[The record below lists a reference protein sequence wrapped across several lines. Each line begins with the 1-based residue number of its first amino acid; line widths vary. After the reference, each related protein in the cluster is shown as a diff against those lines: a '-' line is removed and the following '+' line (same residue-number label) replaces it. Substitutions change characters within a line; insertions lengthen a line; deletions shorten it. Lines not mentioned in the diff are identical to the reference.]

1 MNTTQ
6 KIHAILFDFIG
17 VLMRVKK
24 VPPDSITDE
33 IDRMI
38 GSVTDDKAFKKEA
51 QTKFNLTDIQFE
63 AYLEKIVNRFEP
75 FKPLWDMIPSLNNK
89 YKLAIINNGT
99 AITLPRVFT
108 RFPELT
114 TQFDDF
120 ISSAKEGVKK
130 PNQEIYLRAC
140 QKLNVKPEECLFMDN
155 DKQNADAA
163 SVLGMQTIWWETH
176 EKGFEKFLG
185 FYEKNKH

>member
-24 VPPDSITDE
+24 VPPDPIADE
-33 IDRMI
+33 INRMI
-38 GSVTDDKAFKKEA
+38 GSVTDDKKFKKEA
-51 QTKFNLTDIQFE
+51 RERFILTDRQFE

-75 FKPLWDMIPSLNNK
+75 FEPLWKMVPSLKKN

-99 AITLPRVFT
+99 ALSLPHLFI
-108 RFPELT
+108 RFPKLT
-114 TQFDDF
+114 TQFDEF
-120 ISSAKEGVKK
+120 VSSAKERVKK
-130 PNQEIYLRAC
+130 PDKKIYLITC
-140 QKLNVKPEECLFMDN
+140 QKLNIDPKECLFMDD
-155 DKQNADAA
+155 DKTNTDAA
-163 SVLGMQTIWWETH
+163 EELGMQTIWWETH